1 MDLLCKINANLQFIY
16 TLIQPIKFV
25 RYTSSQAYGNRKSQ
39 R

>member
-16 TLIQPIKFV
+16 TFIQPNKFV
-25 RYTSSQAYGNRKSQ
+25 RYTSFQASGYRKSQ